1 MIKNL
6 YFVDI
11 TIHNHIGEL
20 VDTRFAFTSLDEAR
34 NIDVDK
40 LVNQAE
46 DYAKENN
53 MLLEELFDSEE
64 EAEFNKED
72 GN

>member
-1 MIKNL
+1 MKKL
-6 YFVDI
+6 YYLDI

-53 MLLEELFDSEE
+53 MLLEELFESKED
-64 EAEFNKED
+64 AEFNKED
-72 GN
+72 VN